1 LIDTNE
7 VLSREDFLRIKIVNK
22 KDTMLIDLKERGRE
36 RMLEFGSVI
45 YEALQQKDSV
55 LVWQQGKYV
64 PIFIDEEERESV
76 RIPIADFY
84 RLTRVF

>member
-1 LIDTNE
+1 
-7 VLSREDFLRIKIVNK
+7 
-22 KDTMLIDLKERGRE
+22 
-36 RMLEFGSVI
+36 
-45 YEALQQKDSV
+45 
-55 LVWQQGKYV
+55 VWQQGKYV